1 MDGIQSSNMSSYS
14 ASGSAHACI
23 LKQKSA
29 VSPKSCLTPYLVS
42 RICTTDSFPDKSL
55 GILPF
60 IAPYLKGVIS
70 FFMREREEC
79 VSVSECECVCVC
91 VGASV
96 NVCL

>member
-14 ASGSAHACI
+14 ASGSVHACI

-42 RICTTDSFPDKSL
+42 RICTTDSLPDKSL

-70 FFMREREEC
+70 FFMRERIVC
-79 VSVSECECVCVC
+79 ECE
-91 VGASV
+91 
-96 NVCL
+96 